1 MILTESC
8 QNNTGNGSL
17 KAKTWMIMKLIIALL
32 LFFTFHAGAS
42 GYAQRITIVKRNIH
56 LTEVFKSV
64 EQQTGYHFF
73 YDRVLLNNTYPIN
86 IAIRSVTLDQALSA
100 CLKGQ
105 SLTYSIVKNTV
116 VIRRGTLPL
125 TQAQTV
131 SVVIEAPQ
139 APPVVIHGR
148 VVNQKGEPLQN
159 VSVLIAGTKIGT
171 TTDNDGRFSLTAPD
185 NRNIALEISSVGFK
199 TQRLKI
205 EKQTQV
211 NITLEE
217 DVAGLSDVVVIGY
230 GTARKRDL
238 TGSVA
243 QVNTEQLETAPV
255 YDIGEALKGHS
266 SGVQVTNNSS
276 APGSRIQVRIRG
288 GNSMIGSNT
297 PLYVVDGFPVVGG
310 IDFLNP
316 SDIES
321 INILKDASATAIYGS
336 RGANGVVIITSKRGK
351 KGQKGLIS
359 INSYY
364 GQQEV
369 AKRYKVLD
377 AKQYATV
384 ANEWLKNS
392 NLPPYFNV
400 DTVKTPGTD
409 WQDVIFRVTPIQ
421 NHTVTFS
428 GSSEKTRYSLS
439 GNYYGQEGII
449 MNTGIKRGSFRLN
462 LDHDIKD
469 WLTLGVNFSASRRE
483 RFTVP
488 VDNGSRGNT
497 VFTGALSAPPT
508 ASVYDANGQ
517 INRIETLY
525 PFVDPTDM
533 RNPLLRA
540 KPWKD
545 RDFTNSIL
553 QNTTLQAKL
562 MEGLTLKTLVG
573 LEYEMGAGE
582 TFVPIIFPNDK
593 GSASSTNS
601 YLNSFLN
608 ENTLTYATSFANSQN
623 LDVTGGF
630 TYQTNVN
637 RNSGISVS
645 GFPNNITQDYNL
657 AAATTINPPSSGI
670 SKWTLASWLG
680 RVNYSMKGKYYV
692 TASVRADGSSRFG
705 EENKWGVFPS
715 GAVAWR
721 ISEEA
726 FMQSVRFIK
735 SLKLRASY
743 GITGNTALSP
753 YQSLNRLSA
762 VRYID
767 VGNTE
772 SIGYAPSGI
781 ANSKLRWETTG
792 QLDIG
797 FDLSIL
803 NDRLG
808 FTFDYYKKNTNNLL
822 ASVPLPPSV
831 GFGSILQ
838 NIGEIQN
845 EGIEFSVNADILTGG
860 FKWDVSGQISANK
873 NKVVKLAGDRDI
885 ISTGEISGL
894 SGFNIAR
901 VGLPLGMFYGY
912 IEDGLDDKGLI
923 KYVDINKDGAIN
935 PLDRVIIGD
944 PNPDFMFG
952 FNSNFSYKNF
962 DLNIFIEGVQGNNI
976 FFQTG
981 YTNLN
986 SFQRGQNQL
995 ADLFGN
1001 YWTADKPNPNAKY
1014 PKISAGTQMAASD
1027 RFIEDGSYLR
1037 VKTLQLGYNLPV
1049 NKLGVDFISKARIYV
1064 KANNLFTITNYIGL
1078 DPDVNTT
1085 GNDSQSVGSRL
1096 SMGVDTDGYPNA
1108 KIYAVGIQLDF

>member
-1 MILTESC
+1 MMRTKLPVLLMYLAC
-8 QNNTGNGSL
+8 LFGAQSL
-17 KAKTWMIMKLIIALL
+17 KAKNVAKNDD
-32 LFFTFHAGAS
+32 HS
-42 GYAQRITIVKRNIH
+42 
-56 LTEVFKSV
+56 
-64 EQQTGYHFF
+64 
-73 YDRVLLNNTYPIN
+73 
-86 IAIRSVTLDQALSA
+86 
-100 CLKGQ
+100 
-105 SLTYSIVKNTV
+105 VKNTY
-116 VIRRGTLPL
+116 TDDHPL
-125 TQAQTV
+125 LKR
-131 SVVIEAPQ
+131 SSLDIS
-139 APPVVIHGR
+139 IHGR
-148 VVNQKGEPLQN
+148 VVNKVGEPLQG
-159 VSVLIAGTKIGT
+159 VSVLVAGTQNGT
-171 TTDNDGRFSLTAPD
+171 TTNRDGRFTLSIPEGGNVT
-185 NRNIALEISSVGFK
+185 LEISSVGYQTK
-199 TQRLKI
+199 TVAVGN
-205 EKQTQV
+205 QTELT
-211 NITLEE
+211 ITLDENIS
-217 DVAGLSDVVVIGY
+217 GLSDVVVIGY
-230 GTARKRDL
+230 GTTRKRDL
-238 TGSVA
+238 TGSVS
-243 QVNTEQLETAPV
+243 QVNTEQLESAPV

-266 SGVQVTNNSS
+266 SGVQVTNNSG
-276 APGSRIQVRIRG
+276 APGGRIQVRIRG

-297 PLYVVDGFPVVGG
+297 PLYVVDGFPVAGG

-369 AKRYKVLD
+369 AKKYKVLN

-400 DTVKTPGTD
+400 DTVTNPGTD
-409 WQDVIFRVTPIQ
+409 WQDVIFRVAPIQ
-421 NHTVTFS
+421 SHTITFS

-449 MNTGIKRGSFRLN
+449 INTGIKRGSFRLN

-469 WLTLGVNFSASRRE
+469 WLTLGVNFSASRSE

-545 RDFTNSIL
+545 RDVTNSIL

-573 LEYEMGAGE
+573 IEYAMGTGE

-593 GSASSTNS
+593 GSASASNS
-601 YLNSFLN
+601 YMNSFLN
-608 ENTLTYATSFANSQN
+608 ENTLNYSTHFANSQN
-623 LDVTGGF
+623 LEATAGF
-630 TYQTNVN
+630 TYQTDVN

-680 RVNYSMKGKYYV
+680 RVNYSIKSKYYV

-721 ISEEA
+721 VSEES
-726 FMQSVRFIK
+726 FMQNIQAIN
-735 SLKLRASY
+735 SLKIRASY

-767 VGNTE
+767 GGNTE

-781 ANSKLRWETTG
+781 ANSKLRWETTA

-808 FTFDYYKKNTNNLL
+808 FTFDYYKKNTSNLL

-845 EGIEFSVNADILTGG
+845 AGIEFAVNAEILTGE
-860 FKWDVSGQISANK
+860 FKWDASAQISANR
-873 NKVVKLAGDRDI
+873 NKVVKLAGNRDI
-885 ISTGEISGL
+885 ISTGFISGL
-894 SGFNIAR
+894 SGYNIAR

-912 IEDGLDDKGLI
+912 IEEGLDENGLI
-923 KYVDINKDGAIN
+923 KYKDLTTDGAIN
-935 PLDRVIIGD
+935 PLDRTIIGN
-944 PNPDFMFG
+944 PNPDFIFG

-962 DLNIFIEGVQGNNI
+962 DLNVFIEGVQGNNI

-995 ADLFGN
+995 ADIFGN

-1049 NKLGVDFISKARIYV
+1049 SKWGANFISKARIYV
-1064 KANNLFTITNYIGL
+1064 KANNVFTLTNYIGL

-1085 GNDSQSVGSRL
+1085 GTDSQDVGSRL
-1096 SMGVDTDGYPNA
+1096 VIGTDTDGYPNA
-1108 KIYAVGIQLDF
+1108 RIYAVGVQLDF

>member
-1 MILTESC
+1 MNITS
-8 QNNTGNGSL
+8 
-17 KAKTWMIMKLIIALL
+17 ILL
-32 LFFTFHAGAS
+32 LVCCLQLSA
-42 GYAQRITIVKRNIH
+42 RVKSQGVTLH
-56 LTEVFKSV
+56 VKDAPLQKVFQEIKK
-64 EQQTGYHFF
+64 QTGYSFM
-73 YDRVLLNNTYPIN
+73 YTETMLKEAKKVSVELRNSSLEEALNICFASQPFTYKIIN
-86 IAIRSVTLDQALSA
+86 Q
-100 CLKGQ
+100 
-105 SLTYSIVKNTV
+105 TV
-116 VIRRGTLPL
+116 VLQPKERTFLNISNTSNLISLP
-125 TQAQTV
+125 
-131 SVVIEAPQ
+131 P
-139 APPVVIHGR
+139 PPVEIHGK
-148 VVNQKGEPLQN
+148 VVNPQGEPLQN

-171 TTDNDGRFSLTAPD
+171 TTDKEGFFVLTAPD
-185 NRNIALEISSVGFK
+185 NKSIVLEISSVGFQTK
-199 TQRLKI
+199 KVNI
-205 EKQTQV
+205 GKQTEINV
-211 NITLEE
+211 VLEV
-217 DVAGLSDVVVIGY
+217 DVTGLSDVVVIGY
-230 GTARKRDL
+230 GTTRKKDI
-238 TGSVA
+238 TGSIS
-243 QVNTEQLETAPV
+243 QVKSEALESAPV
-255 YDIGEALKGHS
+255 YDIGEALKGRS
-266 SGVQVTNNSS
+266 SGVQVTNNSG

-351 KGQKGLIS
+351 KGQKGMIS

-364 GQQEV
+364 GNQEV
-369 AKRYKVLD
+369 AKKYKVLD

-392 NLPPYFNV
+392 NLPAYFNV
-400 DTVKTPGTD
+400 DTVKNPGTD
-409 WQDVIFRVTPIQ
+409 WQDVIFRTVPIQ
-421 NHTVTFS
+421 NHTITFS

-449 MNTGIKRGSFRLN
+449 INSGIKRGSFRLN

-469 WLTLGVNFSASRRE
+469 WLSVAVNLSVSRRE
-483 RFTVP
+483 QFSVP

-517 INRIETLY
+517 INRVETLY

-545 RDFTNSIL
+545 RTFTNSVL
-553 QNTTLQAKL
+553 QNTSLQAKIIT
-562 MEGLTLKTLVG
+562 GLTLKSLVG
-573 LEYEMGAGE
+573 LEYEMGNEE

-593 GSASSTNS
+593 GNASTSNS

-608 ENTLTYATSFANSQN
+608 ENTLTYAASFANSQK

-657 AAATTINPPSSGI
+657 GAATTINPPSSGI

-680 RVNYSMKGKYYV
+680 RVNYSIESKYYV

-705 EENKWGVFPS
+705 EDNKWGVFPS
-715 GAVAWR
+715 AAVAWSV
-721 ISEEA
+721 SEES
-726 FMQSVRFIK
+726 FMQNVKAIN

-767 VGNTE
+767 VGQAEN
-772 SIGYAPSGI
+772 IGYAPSGI
-781 ANSKLRWETTG
+781 ANSKLRWETTA

-797 FDLSIL
+797 FDLGIFD
-803 NDRLG
+803 DRLG

-831 GFGSILQ
+831 GFGSVLQ
-838 NIGEIQN
+838 NIGEIEN
-845 EGIEFSVNADILTGG
+845 SGIEFAVNADIFTGP
-860 FKWDVSGQISANK
+860 FKWQVSAQISANR
-873 NKVVKLAGDRDI
+873 NKVIKLAGDKDI
-885 ISTGEISGL
+885 ISTGFISGL
-894 SGFNIAR
+894 SGYNIAR

-912 IEDGLDDKGLI
+912 VEDGLNNNGLI

-935 PLDRVIIGD
+935 PLDRVIIGN
-944 PNPDFMFG
+944 PNPDFTFG
-952 FNSNFSYKNF
+952 FNSTFSYSNF
-962 DLNIFIEGVQGNNI
+962 DLNVFIEGVQGNNI

-995 ADLFGN
+995 ADIFGN

-1037 VKTLQLGYNLPV
+1037 VKTLQLGYNLPLRKMRA
-1049 NKLGVDFISKARIYV
+1049 NFISKARIYI
-1064 KANNLFTITNYIGL
+1064 KANNLFTLTNYIGL

-1085 GNDSQSVGSRL
+1085 GTDSQDVGSRL
-1096 SMGVDTDGYPNA
+1096 AIGTDTDGYPNA
-1108 KIYAVGIQLDF
+1108 KIYAVGIQIDF

>member
-1 MILTESC
+1 MILSVWF
-8 QNNTGNGSL
+8 QNNNGTKSL
-17 KAKTWMIMKLIIALL
+17 RAKTWMIMKLTIFLM
-32 LFFTFHAGAS
+32 LFFTFQVTAKS
-42 GYAQRITIVKRNIH
+42 DAQRVTIVRNNVH
-56 LTEVFKSV
+56 LSEVFKEI
-64 EQQTGYHFF
+64 EQQTGVHFF
-73 YDRVLLNNTYPIN
+73 YDKDLIENTNLIDV
-86 IAIRSVTLDQALSA
+86 IIKDATLQQALTT
-100 CLKGQ
+100 CLTGQ
-105 SLTYSIVKNTV
+105 QLTYNIVKNTV
-116 VIRRGTLPL
+116 VIRQEKRFAPGIKFDN
-125 TQAQTV
+125 TV
-131 SVVIEAPQ
+131 ALQ
-139 APPVVIHGR
+139 PPIGISGR
-148 VVNQKGEPLQN
+148 VVNKKGEPLQN
-159 VSVLIAGTKIGT
+159 VSVLVAGTKNGT
-171 TTDNDGRFSLTAPD
+171 TTNNDGRFKLTVTD
-185 NRNIALEISSVGFK
+185 NKNIVLEISSIGYLTKKVPVGNE
-199 TQRLKI
+199 TEINVILEQD
-205 EKQTQV
+205 
-211 NITLEE
+211 IT
-217 DVAGLSDVVVIGY
+217 GLNDVVVIGY
-230 GTARKRDL
+230 GTARKKDL
-238 TGSVA
+238 TGSVS
-243 QVNTEQLETAPV
+243 QVKSEELESAPV

-266 SGVQVTNNSS
+266 SGVQVTNNSG

-359 INSYY
+359 ISSYY

-392 NLPPYFNV
+392 NLPPYFDV
-400 DTVKTPGTD
+400 DTVKNPGTD
-409 WQDVIFRVTPIQ
+409 WQDVIFRVAPIQ
-421 NHTVTFS
+421 NHTITFS

-449 MNTGIKRGSFRLN
+449 INSGIKRGSFRLN
-462 LDHDIKD
+462 LEHNIKD
-469 WLTLGVNFSASRRE
+469 WLTLGVNLSVSRRE
-483 RFTVP
+483 QFSVP

-508 ASVYDANGQ
+508 ASVYDATGQ

-545 RDFTNSIL
+545 RTFTNSVL
-553 QNTTLQAKL
+553 QNTTLQAKII
-562 MEGLTLKTLVG
+562 EGLTLKTLVG
-573 LEYEMGAGE
+573 VEYEMGDEE

-593 GSASSTNS
+593 GSASTSNS

-608 ENTLTYATSFANSQN
+608 ENTLTYARSFANSQN
-623 LDVTGGF
+623 VDVTGGF

-680 RVNYSMKGKYYV
+680 RVNYSIKSKYYL

-721 ISEEA
+721 VSEEK
-726 FMQSVRFIK
+726 FMQNIK
-735 SLKLRASY
+735 AINSFKLRASY

-767 VGNTE
+767 AGQTE

-781 ANSKLRWETTG
+781 ANSKLRWETTA

-797 FDLSIL
+797 FDLAIL

-808 FTFDYYKKNTNNLL
+808 FTFDYYRKNTSNLL

-831 GFGSILQ
+831 GFSSILQ

-845 EGIEFSVNADILTGG
+845 AGIEFAVNADIFTGA
-860 FKWDVSGQISANK
+860 FKWDVSGQISANR
-873 NKVVKLAGDRDI
+873 NKVIKLAGNKDI
-885 ISTGEISGL
+885 ISTGFISGL
-894 SGFNIAR
+894 SGYNIAR

-923 KYVDINKDGAIN
+923 KYVDINKDGVIN
-935 PLDRVIIGD
+935 PLDRTIIGD
-944 PNPDFMFG
+944 PNPDFTFG

-981 YTNLN
+981 YTSLN

-995 ADLFGN
+995 EDLFGN
-1001 YWTADKPNPNAKY
+1001 YWTADKPDPHAKY
-1014 PKISAGTQMAASD
+1014 PKISAGTQMAASN
-1027 RFIEDGSYLR
+1027 RFIQDGSYLR
-1037 VKTLQLGYNLPV
+1037 VKTLQLGYNLPIH
-1049 NKLGVDFISKARIYV
+1049 KMRADFISKARIYV
-1064 KANNLFTITNYIGL
+1064 KANNLFTLTKYIGL

-1085 GNDSQSVGSRL
+1085 GTDSQDVGSRL
-1096 SMGVDTDGYPNA
+1096 VIGTDTDGYPNA
-1108 KIYAVGIQLDF
+1108 KIYAVGIQIDF